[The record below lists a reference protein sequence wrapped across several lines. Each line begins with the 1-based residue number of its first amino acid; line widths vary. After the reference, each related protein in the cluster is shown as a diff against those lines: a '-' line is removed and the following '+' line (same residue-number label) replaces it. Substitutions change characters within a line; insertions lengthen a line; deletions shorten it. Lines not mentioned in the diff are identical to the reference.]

1 MKHRVNLWNLLIG
14 AIVVMALVVA
24 FLRWTHPEKTAEE
37 TAPADKSVPA
47 DKTTKPARRTMA
59 DVARGIAERAKER
72 EAERLANWKA
82 NFPFKPTYHPTF
94 KYDPTIYEVGNP
106 ETYSNESSG
115 DLGDI
120 VMSHSLLADFFESD
134 LRYSAQF
141 EHMYHILEEYDRHDN
156 PLALAKIFQNLR
168 DYHEASSYPFGSLW
182 HREVYYTEDAKV
194 NEETL
199 RMEWNPRWEP
209 VDGKKTWGEVA
220 DDCAESICY
229 NLHAREEWPG
239 REQLS
244 TNVVEAIR
252 DRLILEIHGVG
263 KLRGSA
269 FAYSQTHMEALEAGD
284 PLLIPYEGWLE
295 DYRQWQREYDGWI
308 PPEERLSQEEQD
320 RLEFAEFEDLP
331 PVQLTEEIIQEI
343 MRDFPSEEELRE
355 MHRNY
360 QSRHLST
367 EEYQQMRAEAEA
379 LWREEMEKQN
389 NQ

>member
-1 MKHRVNLWNLLIG
+1 MKHRVNLRNLLIG
-14 AIVVMALVVA
+14 AIVVMALVVV

-37 TAPADKSVPA
+37 TAPVDKPA
-47 DKTTKPARRTMA
+47 PASKTAKPARRTMA
-59 DVARGIAERAKER
+59 DVAKSIAERAKQR

-106 ETYSNESSG
+106 ETYSNESLG

-120 VMSHSLLADFFESD
+120 VKIHGFLANFFEND

-141 EHMYHILEEYDRHDN
+141 EQMYHILEEYDRHDN
-156 PLALAKIFQNLR
+156 PYVLGEIFQFLR
-168 DYHEASSYPFGSLW
+168 SYHEASNYPSESLW
-182 HREVYYTEDAKV
+182 HQEVYYTEDAMV

-209 VDGKKTWGEVA
+209 VNGKTTWG
-220 DDCAESICY
+220 DRAESYAEGICY

-244 TNVVEAIR
+244 TNEVEAIR
-252 DRLILEIHGVG
+252 DRLIHEIHGVG
-263 KLRGSA
+263 KLKGDWFCRSGSHE
-269 FAYSQTHMEALEAGD
+269 SALKAGD

-343 MRDFPSEEELRE
+343 MREFPSEEELRE

-367 EEYQQMRAEAEA
+367 EEYQKMRAGAEA
-379 LWREEMEKQN
+379 LWREEMAKQN

>member
-1 MKHRVNLWNLLIG
+1 MLIG

-24 FLRWTHPEKTAEE
+24 VLRWTRPEKTAEE
-37 TAPADKSVPA
+37 TAPVDKPA
-47 DKTTKPARRTMA
+47 PASKTAKTARRTMA
-59 DVARGIAERAKER
+59 DVAKDIADRAKQR

-106 ETYSNESSG
+106 ETYSNESLG

-120 VMSHSLLADFFESD
+120 VKIHGFLANFFEND

-141 EHMYHILEEYDRHDN
+141 EQMYHILEEYDRHDN
-156 PLALAKIFQNLR
+156 PYVLGEIFQFLR
-168 DYHEASSYPFGSLW
+168 SYHEASNYPSESLW
-182 HREVYYTEDAKV
+182 HQEVYYTEDAKV

-209 VDGKKTWGEVA
+209 VNGKTTWG
-220 DDCAESICY
+220 DRAEIYAEGICY

-252 DRLILEIHGVG
+252 DRLIYEIYGVG
-263 KLRGSA
+263 KLKGDWFCRSGSHE
-269 FAYSQTHMEALEAGD
+269 SALKAGD

-367 EEYQQMRAEAEA
+367 EEYQKMRAEAEA
-379 LWREEMEKQN
+379 LWREEMAKQN

>member
-1 MKHRVNLWNLLIG
+1 MLIG
-14 AIVVMALVVA
+14 AIVVMVLVVA
-24 FLRWTHPEKTAEE
+24 FLRWTRPEKTAEE

-47 DKTTKPARRTMA
+47 VKTTKPARRTMA
-59 DVARGIAERAKER
+59 NVARGIAERAKQR

-106 ETYSNESSG
+106 ETYSNESLG
-115 DLGDI
+115 ELGDI
-120 VMSHSLLADFFESD
+120 VKIHGFLANFFEND

-141 EHMYHILEEYDRHDN
+141 EQMYHILEEYDRHDN
-156 PLALAKIFQNLR
+156 PYVLGEIFQFLR
-168 DYHEASSYPFGSLW
+168 SYHEASNYPSESLW

-209 VDGKKTWGEVA
+209 VNGKTTWG
-220 DDCAESICY
+220 DRAESYADGICD

-252 DRLILEIHGVG
+252 DRLIHEIHGVG
-263 KLRGSA
+263 KLKGDWFCRSGSHE
-269 FAYSQTHMEALEAGD
+269 SALKAGD

-295 DYRQWQREYDGWI
+295 DYRQWQREYTGWI

-355 MHRNY
+355 RHRNY
-360 QSRHLST
+360 DRPLLST
-367 EEYQQMRAEAEA
+367 EEYQKMRAEAEA

-389 NQ
+389 NR